1 MLVQGLSASC
11 RSPFSMLL
19 SFFSPNL
26 PASIVT
32 LPRVQEYRRL
42 ANASKVVWRVGAL
55 KALCRARCIAPTT
68 DPETGRRHDLLFSS
82 CLSQMRD
89 GEIAKEKHR

>member
-1 MLVQGLSASC
+1 
-11 RSPFSMLL
+11 MLL